1 MGMFNT
7 IVSDITCPKTGQ
19 ISKDAEIQ
27 IKWQAREA
35 RILDVYHMDDFM
47 PDILPEYDNTWVRT
61 DYICNVCSPK
71 TTGRDGTPYIR
82 TADQIWHMAFVEIRN
97 GKVCRILSEP
107 EFQALGISE
116 FYDDVWPPPE
126 ETAGTSPG

>member
-19 ISKDAEIQ
+19 VGRDTEIQ
-27 IKWQAREA
+27 IKWQAQGA